1 MRLPSSCGETLQ
13 EPPAVLG
20 AVASRPAC
28 RTCSGPA
35 ARSPWLPHCLSG
47 LRGPCRVLGGHSGSL
62 QSPLSPPPPA
72 CWAPCEQASP
82 SWGKLLP
89 RLAVLP

>member
-35 ARSPWLPHCLSG
+35 ARSPWLPHSQRPSWAG
-47 LRGPCRVLGGHSGSL
+47 SWGATVEAFRAPCRL
-62 QSPLSPPPPA
+62 PPA

-82 SWGKLLP
+82 PWGKLLA